1 MTKMIFS
8 LAIAAA
14 TLLPLSASAQSNNP
28 TSCPVQ
34 KESCKKACENK
45 DKACDKVC
53 DRKCDKACDKACD
66 RKCDKPCDKAGRK
79 CRIVSRDCF
88 AGLDLTADQQN
99 AIDKLQ
105 KKRMAQHK
113 ADREK
118 AKADRKADRES
129 MKTKRDQEKK
139 EYLDELRKI
148 LTPEQY
154 TKFLEN
160 NFTAKRIKL
169 DKSKDQKFAKTHKM
183 NRTHK
188 MDKDRGKAGSDSSSK
203 E

>member
-1 MTKMIFS
+1 MMKKMIFS

-53 DRKCDKACDKACD
+53 DRKCDK
-66 RKCDKPCDKAGRK
+66 PCDKAGRK
-79 CRIVSRDCF
+79 CKIVSRDCF

-169 DKSKDQKFAKTHKM
+169 DKSKDKKFAKTHKM

-188 MDKDRGKAGSDSSSK
+188 MDKDRGKTGSDSSSK